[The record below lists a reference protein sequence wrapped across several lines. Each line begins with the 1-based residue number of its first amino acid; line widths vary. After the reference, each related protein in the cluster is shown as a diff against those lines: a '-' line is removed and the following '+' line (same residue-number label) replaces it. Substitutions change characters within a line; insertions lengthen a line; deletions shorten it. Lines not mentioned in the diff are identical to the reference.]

1 MRKNFLSIH
10 PLASVVMGSMHTEHK
25 TWMKKYS
32 LQPAVNDCPWNA
44 VNGCPWNAVNGC
56 PWNAVNGCPWNM
68 QEVIIKI
75 PEHRVVFS

>member
-44 VNGCPWNAVNGC
+44 VNGCPWN
-56 PWNAVNGCPWNM
+56 M